1 MRTSLE
7 VPGEVLLHSICPWNE
22 SSVLCAPLLAVK
34 PPSFHLWG
42 NLETRR
48 CSGLLWQRTGPD
60 LVNNTR
66 RGSAEWLT
74 SWFAH
79 SHSTLVLQVCIPG
92 DPSFQVNQDS
102 WLPYLSTEQSQ
113 RQTESSSLIRFANE
127 SKQLK
132 YNSIKKS
139 APDTGVPWSSGW
151 VLSSSLE
158 SVPGECPHAGPWVL
172 FFQPAHNL
180 DKKGNGK
187 NPKPPVSYGSKDTL
201 QALLLYEEIANAYR
215 EGGSSSTNL
224 QALLTQAKQRSQARD
239 GFLYPY
245 DTREQKPTYWNLVDI
260 GKIPTSTF
268 TSL

>member
-132 YNSIKKS
+132 YNSIKKISTRHRSPMTLWLS
-139 APDTGVPWSSGW
+139 ALVKPWECPWRVSPCRTLSVIFPASPQSGQERKWKKSKATCFLWFKGHSSGLAAVW
-151 VLSSSLE
+151 EDSKCI
-158 SVPGECPHAGPWVL
+158 PRGR
-172 FFQPAHNL
+172 FFQ
-180 DKKGNGK
+180 
-187 NPKPPVSYGSKDTL
+187 Y
-201 QALLLYEEIANAYR
+201 
-215 EGGSSSTNL
+215 
-224 QALLTQAKQRSQARD
+224 
-239 GFLYPY
+239 
-245 DTREQKPTYWNLVDI
+245 
-260 GKIPTSTF
+260 
-268 TSL
+268 